1 MKNKRFARLRV
12 SVLALTASAA
22 TAFGGVVA
30 ALPSV
35 AVAAPIM
42 RQDATQITLQGAV
55 NVRDVG
61 GYVTYTGDPTKSG
74 RVIRADALGKLTDAD
89 VQKLGTLGVKT
100 VVDFRTSAEVQGL
113 GADRL
118 PAGVSAVA
126 RPIDD
131 GGIYLKTAQAIGTK
145 DPVQQQALLGDGK
158 AEQIMRN
165 AYTNFLGADA
175 TAKFSQTIKDVA
187 AASGPFLYH
196 CTSGK
201 DRTGWMTYVLLRAVG
216 VPESI
221 TRQDYLLSNQYRAA
235 ADAALRDPLKAAGL
249 MQNPDLLIPLQ
260 IVSDDYLNV
269 AVDQMNQKYGDF
281 GNYLTK
287 GLGLDAGTIL
297 RLHEKLVG

>member
-1 MKNKRFARLRV
+1 
-12 SVLALTASAA
+12 
-22 TAFGGVVA
+22 
-30 ALPSV
+30 
-35 AVAAPIM
+35 M

-235 ADAALRDPLKAAGL
+235 ADAALRDQLKAAGL

>member
-1 MKNKRFARLRV
+1 M
-12 SVLALTASAA
+12 TASAA

-235 ADAALRDPLKAAGL
+235 ADAALRDQLKAAGL

>member
-1 MKNKRFARLRV
+1 M
-12 SVLALTASAA
+12 
-22 TAFGGVVA
+22 VA

-235 ADAALRDPLKAAGL
+235 ADAALRDQLKAAGL

>member
-1 MKNKRFARLRV
+1 M
-12 SVLALTASAA
+12 
-22 TAFGGVVA
+22 VA